1 MIGLV
6 PVRARLLFR
15 DVVACPRSWESRSR
29 VAPRTEAK
37 VDAVVRSADVPK
49 TLASDE
55 VDGDDDVVSSVAGAD
70 PSASAVSTEVGT
82 VLTTASAAVVDVDA
96 STTAVDVVVPAS
108 VVVVEGEPVVLVVDA
123 VDVVVASVEAVVSA
137 AVVVVDAALV
147 LDVVGPAVLVVGA
160 AVVLD
165 VVGPAV
171 LVVGAVVVL
180 DVVGLAVLVVVGG
193 AVVVVVGAVV
203 VVVGGAVVVVVG
215 AVVVVVGGA
224 VVVVVGTVVV
234 VVVTVVVVVVGVV
247 SRSPN
252 CLNGTVWAPALSLSA
267 GVPSSE
273 RLYTLSSDAW
283 RLPVGLEFGWQARR
297 TSTRKTMTS
306 PGSTSVTR
314 TVAFRSEPDS
324 KGGPSRLW
332 FVNVAV
338 DPPSWFCALSV
349 PFGPSPPETT
359 PSLMATPT
367 TSLMAVPDRPVVSA
381 VKE

>member
-215 AVVVVVGGA
+215 
-224 VVVVVGTVVV
+224 TVVV

>member
-1 MIGLV
+1 M
-6 PVRARLLFR
+6 LFR

-160 AVVLD
+160 
-165 VVGPAV
+165 
-171 LVVGAVVVL
+171 VVVL

-193 AVVVVVGAVV
+193 AVVVGVGAVV

-367 TSLMAVPDRPVVSA
+367 TSLMAAPDRPVVSA

>member
-193 AVVVVVGAVV
+193 AVVVVVG
-203 VVVGGAVVVVVG
+203 
-215 AVVVVVGGA
+215 
-224 VVVVVGTVVV
+224 TVVV

>member
-165 VVGPAV
+165 VVG
-171 LVVGAVVVL
+171 
-180 DVVGLAVLVVVGG
+180 LAVLVVVGG
-193 AVVVVVGAVV
+193 AVVVGVGAVV

-367 TSLMAVPDRPVVSA
+367 TSLMAAPDRPVVSA

>member
-1 MIGLV
+1 M
-6 PVRARLLFR
+6 LFR

-193 AVVVVVGAVV
+193 AVVVVVG
-203 VVVGGAVVVVVG
+203 
-215 AVVVVVGGA
+215 
-224 VVVVVGTVVV
+224 TVVV

-367 TSLMAVPDRPVVSA
+367 TSLMAAPDRPVVSA

>member
-137 AVVVVDAALV
+137 AVVVVDAAL
-147 LDVVGPAVLVVGA
+147 
-160 AVVLD
+160 VLD